1 MLHPDYAKDF
11 KELFGEPID
20 KVEVTED
27 FIKKYRGKLPES
39 ILEQWRIIG
48 FAG

>member
-27 FIKKYRGKLPES
+27 FIKRTRRALH
-39 ILEQWRIIG
+39 
-48 FAG
+48 